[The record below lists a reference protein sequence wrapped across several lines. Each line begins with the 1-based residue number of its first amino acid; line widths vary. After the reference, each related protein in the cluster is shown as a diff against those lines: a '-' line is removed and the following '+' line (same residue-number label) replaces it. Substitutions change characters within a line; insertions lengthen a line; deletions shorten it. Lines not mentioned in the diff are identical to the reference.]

1 MGNGSLKIG
10 VLGAAGRMGQSVCS
24 AVMQAESMELVA
36 AVDLASDGSEELVG
50 GISLQLPIIQ
60 EISGFLEAE
69 VDVVVDF
76 TIAEA
81 SKNNLP
87 LLAEEGIDVVVGTSG
102 LSDKDVLTIGE
113 KFNESSCLIVP
124 NFAIGAVLMMHFAAI
139 ASPWFNTAEIIEYHH
154 NQKIDSPSGTALATA
169 ERMFSSSDQWDDDPT
184 ISESIPGARGAKFE
198 GIPIHAVRMKGMVAH
213 QEVIMGSAGQTLTI
227 RHDSPDRESFMPGVL
242 LAVQGVGSLPNGV
255 TIGLEK
261 LLGIE

>member
-1 MGNGSLKIG
+1 MVKGSLKVG

-24 AVMQAESMELVA
+24 AVIKAESLELVA
-36 AVDLASDGSEELVG
+36 AVDAASDGSEEMFGDIRL
-50 GISLQLPIIQ
+50 SQ
-60 EISGFLEAE
+60 EIGAFFEAGA
-69 VDVVVDF
+69 DVVVDF

-102 LSDKDVLTIGE
+102 LSDHDVLTIGE
-113 KFNESSCLIVP
+113 KFRESSCLIVP

-154 NQKIDSPSGTALATA
+154 NQKIDSPSGTAIATA
-169 ERMFSSSDQWDDDPT
+169 EKMSSASNQWDDDPT
-184 ISESIPGARGAKFE
+184 INENIAGARGAQLE

-242 LAVQGVGSLPNGV
+242 LAVQGVASLPNGMTV
-255 TIGLEK
+255 GLEK

>member
-1 MGNGSLKIG
+1 MVKGSLKVG
-10 VLGAAGRMGQSVCS
+10 VLGAAGRMGRSVCS
-24 AVMQAESMELVA
+24 AVTHDESMELVA
-36 AVDLASDGSEELVG
+36 AVDAASNGSEELVG
-50 GISLQLPIIQ
+50 DISLQLPIYQ
-60 EISGFLEAE
+60 EIGAFFETE

-102 LSDKDVLTIGE
+102 LSDHDVLTIGE
-113 KFNESSCLIVP
+113 KFSESSCLIVP

-154 NQKIDSPSGTALATA
+154 NQKIDSPSGTAIATA
-169 ERMFSSSDQWDDDPT
+169 EKMSSASNQWDDDPT
-184 ISESIPGARGAKFE
+184 MNENIAGARGAQLE

-242 LAVQGVGSLPNGV
+242 LAVQGVASLPNGMTV
-255 TIGLEK
+255 GLEK

>member
-1 MGNGSLKIG
+1 MEKGPLRVG

-24 AVMQAESMELVA
+24 AIMEAESMELA
-36 AVDLASDGSEELVG
+36 ITVDLIPEEKAIG
-50 GISLQLPIIQ
+50 GIPLAKDI
-60 EISGFLEAE
+60 EAFFE
-69 VDVVVDF
+69 AKVDAVVDF
-76 TIAEA
+76 TVAEA
-81 SKNNLP
+81 SVNNLP
-87 LLAEEGIDVVVGTSG
+87 LLAEKGIDVVVGTSG
-102 LSDKDVLTIGE
+102 LTDQDLQTIGE
-113 KFNESSCLIVP
+113 KFTESSCLIVP

-139 ASPWFNTAEIIEYHH
+139 ASPWFDTAEIIEYHH

-169 ERMFSSSDQWDDDPT
+169 EKMSSASDQWDDDPT
-184 ISESIPGARGAKFE
+184 VNESIMGARGAKFE

-213 QEVIMGSAGQTLTI
+213 QEVIMGTAGQTLTI

-242 LAVQGVGSLPNGV
+242 LAIQGVGSLPNGV

>member
-1 MGNGSLKIG
+1 MEKGSLRVG

-24 AVMQAESMELVA
+24 AIVKAESMELA
-36 AVDLASDGSEELVG
+36 ITVDLLPEEKVIG
-50 GISLQLPIIQ
+50 GIPLAKDI
-60 EISGFLEAE
+60 EAFFE
-69 VDVVVDF
+69 AKVDVVVDF
-76 TIAEA
+76 TVAEA
-81 SKNNLP
+81 SVNNLP
-87 LLAEEGIDVVVGTSG
+87 LLAEKGIDVVVGTSG
-102 LSDKDVLTIGE
+102 LTDQDLQTIGE

-139 ASPWFNTAEIIEYHH
+139 ASPWFDTAEIIEYHH

-169 ERMFSSSDQWDDDPT
+169 EKMSSASDQWDDDPT
-184 ISESIPGARGAKFE
+184 VNESIMGARGAKFE

-213 QEVIMGSAGQTLTI
+213 QEVIMGTAGQTLTI

-242 LAVQGVGSLPNGV
+242 LAIQGVGSLPNGV

>member
-1 MGNGSLKIG
+1 MGKGSLKVG

-24 AVMQAESMELVA
+24 AVMQAESLELVA
-36 AVDLASDGSEELVG
+36 AVDLVSDESEEMLE
-50 GISLQLPIIQ
+50 GIPITQ
-60 EISGFLEAE
+60 EISDFFKAE

-102 LSDKDVLTIGE
+102 LSDQDFSIIEK

-124 NFAIGAVLMMHFAAI
+124 NFAIGAVLMMHFASI
-139 ASPWFNTAEIIEYHH
+139 AAPWFNTAEIIEYHH
-154 NQKIDSPSGTALATA
+154 NQKKDSPSGTAIATA
-169 ERMFSSSDQWDDDPT
+169 ERMSSASNQWDEDPT
-184 ISESIPGARGAKFE
+184 INESIAGSRGAKLK

-213 QEVIMGSAGQTLTI
+213 QEVIMGSIGQTLTI

-242 LAVQGVGSLPNGV
+242 LAVQGVASLPNGL

-261 LLGIE
+261 MLGIE

>member
-1 MGNGSLKIG
+1 MGKGSLKVG

-24 AVMQAESMELVA
+24 AVMQAESLELVA
-36 AVDLASDGSEELVG
+36 AVDLASDESEEMLE
-50 GISLQLPIIQ
+50 GISITQ
-60 EISGFLEAE
+60 EISDFFKAE

-102 LSDKDVLTIGE
+102 LSDQDVSIIE
-113 KFNESSCLIVP
+113 KKFNESRCLIVP
-124 NFAIGAVLMMHFAAI
+124 NFAIGAVLMMHFASI
-139 ASPWFNTAEIIEYHH
+139 AAPWFNTAEIIEYHH
-154 NQKIDSPSGTALATA
+154 NQKKDSPSGTAIATA
-169 ERMFSSSDQWDDDPT
+169 ERMSSASNQWDEDPT
-184 ISESIPGARGAKFE
+184 INESIAGARGAKLK

-213 QEVIMGSAGQTLTI
+213 QEVIMGSIGQTLTI

-242 LAVQGVGSLPNGV
+242 LAVQGVASLPNGL

>member
-1 MGNGSLKIG
+1 MGKESLKVG

-24 AVMQAESMELVA
+24 AVMQAESLELVA
-36 AVDLASDGSEELVG
+36 AVDLASDESEEMLK
-50 GISLQLPIIQ
+50 GIPITQ
-60 EISGFLEAE
+60 EISDFFKAE

-87 LLAEEGIDVVVGTSG
+87 LLAEEGVDAVVGTSG
-102 LSDKDVLTIGE
+102 LSDQDVLKIE
-113 KFNESSCLIVP
+113 KKFNESSCLIVP
-124 NFAIGAVLMMHFAAI
+124 NFAIGAVLMMHFASI
-139 ASPWFNTAEIIEYHH
+139 AAPWFNTAEIIEYHH
-154 NQKIDSPSGTALATA
+154 NQKKDSPSGTAIATA
-169 ERMFSSSDQWDDDPT
+169 ERMSSASNQWDEDPT
-184 ISESIPGARGAKFE
+184 INESIAGARGAKLK

-213 QEVIMGSAGQTLTI
+213 QEVIMGSIGQTLTI

-242 LAVQGVGSLPNGV
+242 LAVQGVASLPNGL

>member
-1 MGNGSLKIG
+1 MGKGSLKVG

-24 AVMQAESMELVA
+24 AVTQAESMELVA
-36 AVDLASDGSEELVG
+36 AVDLASGGSEEVVG
-50 GISLQLPIIQ
+50 GISLTQ
-60 EISGFLEAE
+60 EINDFFKAE

-81 SKNNLP
+81 SINNLP

-102 LSDKDVLTIGE
+102 LSDQDVLTIGE

-154 NQKIDSPSGTALATA
+154 NQKIDSPSGTAIATA
-169 ERMFSSSDQWDDDPT
+169 ERMSAASNQWDDDPT
-184 ISESIPGARGAKFE
+184 INESVEGARGAKLE

-227 RHDSPDRESFMPGVL
+227 RHDSPDRESFMPGVI
-242 LAVQGVGSLPNGV
+242 LALQGVASLPNGV
-255 TIGLEK
+255 TVGLEK

>member
-1 MGNGSLKIG
+1 MGKGSLKVG

-24 AVMQAESMELVA
+24 AVMQAESLELVA
-36 AVDLASDGSEELVG
+36 AVDLVSDESEEMLE
-50 GISLQLPIIQ
+50 GIPITQ
-60 EISGFLEAE
+60 EISDFFKAE
-69 VDVVVDF
+69 VDVAVDF

-102 LSDKDVLTIGE
+102 LSDQDFSIIEK

-124 NFAIGAVLMMHFAAI
+124 NFAIGAVLMMHFASI
-139 ASPWFNTAEIIEYHH
+139 AAPWFNTAEIIEYHH
-154 NQKIDSPSGTALATA
+154 NQKKDSPSGTAIATA
-169 ERMFSSSDQWDDDPT
+169 ERMSSASNQWDEDPT
-184 ISESIPGARGAKFE
+184 INESIAGARGAKLK

-213 QEVIMGSAGQTLTI
+213 QEVIMGSIGQTLTI

-242 LAVQGVGSLPNGV
+242 LAVQGVASLPNGL

>member
-1 MGNGSLKIG
+1 MVKGSLKVG

-24 AVMQAESMELVA
+24 AVIKAESLELVA
-36 AVDLASDGSEELVG
+36 AVDTASDGSEKMFGDIRL
-50 GISLQLPIIQ
+50 SQ
-60 EISGFLEAE
+60 EIVAFFEAE

-102 LSDKDVLTIGE
+102 LSDQDILTIGE
-113 KFNESSCLIVP
+113 KFSESSCLIVP

-154 NQKIDSPSGTALATA
+154 NQKIDSPSGTAIATA
-169 ERMFSSSDQWDDDPT
+169 EKMSSASNQWDDDPT
-184 ISESIPGARGAKFE
+184 MNENIAGARGAQLE

-242 LAVQGVGSLPNGV
+242 LAVQGVASLPNGMTV
-255 TIGLEK
+255 GLEK

>member
-1 MGNGSLKIG
+1 
-10 VLGAAGRMGQSVCS
+10 MGQSVCS
-24 AVMQAESMELVA
+24 AVMQAESLELVA
-36 AVDLASDGSEELVG
+36 AVDLASDESEEMLK
-50 GISLQLPIIQ
+50 GIPITQ
-60 EISGFLEAE
+60 EISDFFKAE

-87 LLAEEGIDVVVGTSG
+87 LLAEEGVDAVVGTSG
-102 LSDKDVLTIGE
+102 LSDQDVLKIE
-113 KFNESSCLIVP
+113 KKFNESSCLIVP
-124 NFAIGAVLMMHFAAI
+124 NFAIGAVLMMHFASI
-139 ASPWFNTAEIIEYHH
+139 AAPWFNTAEIIEYHH
-154 NQKIDSPSGTALATA
+154 NQKKDSPSGTAIATA
-169 ERMFSSSDQWDDDPT
+169 ERMSSASNQWDEDPT
-184 ISESIPGARGAKFE
+184 INESIAGARGAKLK

-213 QEVIMGSAGQTLTI
+213 QEVIMGSTGQTLTI

-242 LAVQGVGSLPNGV
+242 LAVQGVASLPNGL

>member
-1 MGNGSLKIG
+1 
-10 VLGAAGRMGQSVCS
+10 MGQSVCS
-24 AVMQAESMELVA
+24 AVMQAESLELVA
-36 AVDLASDGSEELVG
+36 AVDLVSDESEEMLE
-50 GISLQLPIIQ
+50 GIPITQ
-60 EISGFLEAE
+60 EISDFFKAE

-102 LSDKDVLTIGE
+102 LSDQDVSIIE
-113 KFNESSCLIVP
+113 KKFNESRCLIVP
-124 NFAIGAVLMMHFAAI
+124 NFAIGAVLMMHFASI
-139 ASPWFNTAEIIEYHH
+139 AAPWFNTAEIIEYHH
-154 NQKIDSPSGTALATA
+154 NQKKDSPSGTAIATA
-169 ERMFSSSDQWDDDPT
+169 ERMSSASNQWDEDPT
-184 ISESIPGARGAKFE
+184 INESIAGARGAELK

-213 QEVIMGSAGQTLTI
+213 QEVIMGSIGQTLTI

-242 LAVQGVGSLPNGV
+242 LAVQGVASLPNGL

>member
-1 MGNGSLKIG
+1 
-10 VLGAAGRMGQSVCS
+10 MGQSVCS
-24 AVMQAESMELVA
+24 AVMQAESLELVA
-36 AVDLASDGSEELVG
+36 AVDLVSDESEEMLE
-50 GISLQLPIIQ
+50 GIPITQ
-60 EISGFLEAE
+60 EISDFFRAE

-102 LSDKDVLTIGE
+102 LSDQDFSIIEK

-124 NFAIGAVLMMHFAAI
+124 NFAIGAVLMMHFASI
-139 ASPWFNTAEIIEYHH
+139 AAPWFNTAEIIEYHH
-154 NQKIDSPSGTALATA
+154 NQKKDSPSGTAIATA
-169 ERMFSSSDQWDDDPT
+169 ERMSSASNQWDEDPT
-184 ISESIPGARGAKFE
+184 INESIAGARGAKLK

-213 QEVIMGSAGQTLTI
+213 QEVIMGSIGQTLTI

-242 LAVQGVGSLPNGV
+242 LAVQGVASLPNGL

>member
-1 MGNGSLKIG
+1 MGKESLKVG

-24 AVMQAESMELVA
+24 AVMQAESLELVA
-36 AVDLASDGSEELVG
+36 AVDLVSDESEEMLE
-50 GISLQLPIIQ
+50 GIPITQ
-60 EISGFLEAE
+60 EISDFFKAE

-102 LSDKDVLTIGE
+102 LSDQDVSIIE
-113 KFNESSCLIVP
+113 KKFNESRCLIVP
-124 NFAIGAVLMMHFAAI
+124 NFAIGAVLMMHFASI
-139 ASPWFNTAEIIEYHH
+139 AAPWFNTAEIIEYHH
-154 NQKIDSPSGTALATA
+154 NQKKDSPSGTAIATA
-169 ERMFSSSDQWDDDPT
+169 ERMSSASNQWDEDPT
-184 ISESIPGARGAKFE
+184 INESIAGARGAELK

-213 QEVIMGSAGQTLTI
+213 QEVIMGSIGQTLTI

-242 LAVQGVGSLPNGV
+242 LAVQGVASLPNGL

>member
-1 MGNGSLKIG
+1 MGKESLKVG

-24 AVMQAESMELVA
+24 AVMQAESLELVA
-36 AVDLASDGSEELVG
+36 VVDLVSDESEEMLE
-50 GISLQLPIIQ
+50 GIPITQ
-60 EISGFLEAE
+60 EISDFFRAE

-102 LSDKDVLTIGE
+102 LSDQDVLAFGE

-154 NQKIDSPSGTALATA
+154 NQKIDSPSGTAIATA
-169 ERMFSSSDQWDDDPT
+169 ERMSEASNQWDDDPT
-184 ISESIPGARGAKFE
+184 VNERVAGARGAKLG

-227 RHDSPDRESFMPGVL
+227 RHDSPDRESFMPGVI
-242 LAVQGVGSLPNGV
+242 LAVQGVASLPNGV
-255 TIGLEK
+255 TVGLEK

>member
-1 MGNGSLKIG
+1 MGKGSLKVG

-24 AVMQAESMELVA
+24 AVMQAESLELVA
-36 AVDLASDGSEELVG
+36 AVDLVSDESEEMLE
-50 GISLQLPIIQ
+50 GIPITQ
-60 EISGFLEAE
+60 EISDFFKAE

-102 LSDKDVLTIGE
+102 LSDQDFSIIEK

-124 NFAIGAVLMMHFAAI
+124 NFAIGAVLMMHFASI
-139 ASPWFNTAEIIEYHH
+139 AAPWFNTAEIIEYHH
-154 NQKIDSPSGTALATA
+154 NQKKDSPSGTAIATA
-169 ERMFSSSDQWDDDPT
+169 ERMSSASNQWDEDPT
-184 ISESIPGARGAKFE
+184 INESIAGARGAKLK

-213 QEVIMGSAGQTLTI
+213 QEVIMGSTGQTLTI

-242 LAVQGVGSLPNGV
+242 LAVQGVASLPNGL

>member
-1 MGNGSLKIG
+1 MGKGSLKVG

-24 AVMQAESMELVA
+24 AVMQAESLELVA
-36 AVDLASDGSEELVG
+36 AVDLASDESEEMLES
-50 GISLQLPIIQ
+50 IPITQ
-60 EISGFLEAE
+60 EISDFFKAE

-81 SKNNLP
+81 SKSNLP

-102 LSDKDVLTIGE
+102 LSDQDFSIIEK

-124 NFAIGAVLMMHFAAI
+124 NFAIGAVLMMHFASI
-139 ASPWFNTAEIIEYHH
+139 AAPWFNTAEIIEYHH
-154 NQKIDSPSGTALATA
+154 NQKKDSPSGTAIATA
-169 ERMFSSSDQWDDDPT
+169 ERMSSASNQWDEDPT
-184 ISESIPGARGAKFE
+184 INESIAGARGAKLK

-213 QEVIMGSAGQTLTI
+213 QEVIMGSIGQTLTI

-242 LAVQGVGSLPNGV
+242 LAVQGVASLPNGL

>member
-1 MGNGSLKIG
+1 MGKESLKVG

-24 AVMQAESMELVA
+24 AVMQAESLELVA
-36 AVDLASDGSEELVG
+36 AVDLASDESEEMLK
-50 GISLQLPIIQ
+50 GIPITQ
-60 EISGFLEAE
+60 EISDFFKAE

-87 LLAEEGIDVVVGTSG
+87 LLAEEGVDAVVGTSG
-102 LSDKDVLTIGE
+102 LSDQDVLKIE
-113 KFNESSCLIVP
+113 KKFNESSCLIVP
-124 NFAIGAVLMMHFAAI
+124 NFAIGAVLMMHFASI
-139 ASPWFNTAEIIEYHH
+139 AAPWFNTAEIIEYHH
-154 NQKIDSPSGTALATA
+154 NQKKDSPSGTAIATA
-169 ERMFSSSDQWDDDPT
+169 ERMSSASNQWDEDPT
-184 ISESIPGARGAKFE
+184 INESIAGARGAKLK

-213 QEVIMGSAGQTLTI
+213 QEVIMGSTGQTLTI

-242 LAVQGVGSLPNGV
+242 LAVQGVASLPNGL

>member
-1 MGNGSLKIG
+1 MGKGSLKVG

-24 AVMQAESMELVA
+24 AVMQAESLELVA
-36 AVDLASDGSEELVG
+36 AVDLVSDESEEMLE
-50 GISLQLPIIQ
+50 GIPITQ
-60 EISGFLEAE
+60 EISDFFKAE

-102 LSDKDVLTIGE
+102 LSDQDFSIIEK

-124 NFAIGAVLMMHFAAI
+124 NFAIGAVLMMHFASI
-139 ASPWFNTAEIIEYHH
+139 AAPWFNTAEIIEYHH
-154 NQKIDSPSGTALATA
+154 NQKKDSPSGTAIATA
-169 ERMFSSSDQWDDDPT
+169 ERMSSASNQWDEDPT
-184 ISESIPGARGAKFE
+184 INESIAGARGAELK

-213 QEVIMGSAGQTLTI
+213 QEVIMGSIGQTLTI

-242 LAVQGVGSLPNGV
+242 LAVQGVASLPNGL

>member
-1 MGNGSLKIG
+1 MGKGSLKVG

-24 AVMQAESMELVA
+24 AVMQAESLELVA
-36 AVDLASDGSEELVG
+36 AVDLVSDESEEMLE
-50 GISLQLPIIQ
+50 GIPITQ
-60 EISGFLEAE
+60 EISDFFKAE

-102 LSDKDVLTIGE
+102 LSDQDFSVIEK

-124 NFAIGAVLMMHFAAI
+124 NFAIGAVLMMHFASI
-139 ASPWFNTAEIIEYHH
+139 AAPWFNTAEIIEYHH
-154 NQKIDSPSGTALATA
+154 NQKKDSPSGTAIATA
-169 ERMFSSSDQWDDDPT
+169 ERMSSASNQWDEDPT
-184 ISESIPGARGAKFE
+184 INESIAGARGAKLK

-213 QEVIMGSAGQTLTI
+213 QEVIMGSIGQTLTI

-242 LAVQGVGSLPNGV
+242 LAVQGVASLPNGL

>member
-1 MGNGSLKIG
+1 MGKGSLKVG

-24 AVMQAESMELVA
+24 AVMQAESLELAA
-36 AVDLASDGSEELVG
+36 AVDLASDESEEMPG
-50 GISLQLPIIQ
+50 DIPITQ
-60 EISGFLEAE
+60 EISDFFKAE

-87 LLAEEGIDVVVGTSG
+87 LLAEEGVDVVVGTSG
-102 LSDKDVLTIGE
+102 LSDQDVLKIE
-113 KFNESSCLIVP
+113 KKFNESSCLIVP
-124 NFAIGAVLMMHFAAI
+124 NFAIGAVLMMHFASI
-139 ASPWFNTAEIIEYHH
+139 AAPWFNTAEIIEYHH
-154 NQKIDSPSGTALATA
+154 NQKKDSPSGTAIATA
-169 ERMFSSSDQWDDDPT
+169 ERMSSASNQWDEDPT
-184 ISESIPGARGAKFE
+184 ISESIAGARGAKLK

-213 QEVIMGSAGQTLTI
+213 QEVIMGSAGQTLTL

-242 LAVQGVGSLPNGV
+242 LAVQGVASLPNGLTV
-255 TIGLEK
+255 GLEK

>member
-1 MGNGSLKIG
+1 MGKGSLKVG

-24 AVMQAESMELVA
+24 AVMQAESLELVA
-36 AVDLASDGSEELVG
+36 AVDLASDESEEMLK
-50 GISLQLPIIQ
+50 GIPITQ
-60 EISGFLEAE
+60 EISDFFKAE

-87 LLAEEGIDVVVGTSG
+87 LLAEEGVDAVVGTSG
-102 LSDKDVLTIGE
+102 LSDQDFSIIEK

-124 NFAIGAVLMMHFAAI
+124 NFAIGAVLMMHFASI
-139 ASPWFNTAEIIEYHH
+139 AAPWFNTAEIIEYHH
-154 NQKIDSPSGTALATA
+154 NQKKDSPSGTAIATA
-169 ERMFSSSDQWDDDPT
+169 ERMSSASNQWDEDPT
-184 ISESIPGARGAKFE
+184 INESIAGARGAKLK

-213 QEVIMGSAGQTLTI
+213 QEVIMGSIGQTLTI

-242 LAVQGVGSLPNGV
+242 LAVQGVASLPNGL

>member
-1 MGNGSLKIG
+1 MGKGSLKVG

-24 AVMQAESMELVA
+24 AVMQAESLELVA
-36 AVDLASDGSEELVG
+36 AVDLVSDESEEMLE
-50 GISLQLPIIQ
+50 GIPITQ
-60 EISGFLEAE
+60 EISDFFKAE

-87 LLAEEGIDVVVGTSG
+87 LLAEEGVDAVVGTSG
-102 LSDKDVLTIGE
+102 LSDQDFSIIEK

-124 NFAIGAVLMMHFAAI
+124 NFAIGAVLMMHFASI
-139 ASPWFNTAEIIEYHH
+139 AAPWFNTAEIIEYHH
-154 NQKIDSPSGTALATA
+154 NQKKDSPSGTAIATA
-169 ERMFSSSDQWDDDPT
+169 ERMSSASNQWDEDPT
-184 ISESIPGARGAKFE
+184 INESIAGARGAKLK

-213 QEVIMGSAGQTLTI
+213 QEVIMGSIGQTLTI

-242 LAVQGVGSLPNGV
+242 LAVQGVASLPNGL

>member
-1 MGNGSLKIG
+1 MVKGSLKVG

-24 AVMQAESMELVA
+24 AVIKAESLELVA
-36 AVDLASDGSEELVG
+36 AVDTASDGSEKMFGDIRL
-50 GISLQLPIIQ
+50 SQ
-60 EISGFLEAE
+60 EIVAFFEAE

-102 LSDKDVLTIGE
+102 LSDHDVLTIGE
-113 KFNESSCLIVP
+113 KFSESSCLIVP

-154 NQKIDSPSGTALATA
+154 NQKIDSPSGTAIATA
-169 ERMFSSSDQWDDDPT
+169 EKMSSASNQWDDDPT
-184 ISESIPGARGAKFE
+184 MNENIAGARGAQLE

-242 LAVQGVGSLPNGV
+242 LAVQGVASLPNGMTV
-255 TIGLEK
+255 GLEK

>member
-1 MGNGSLKIG
+1 MGKGSLKVG

-24 AVMQAESMELVA
+24 AVMQAESLELVA
-36 AVDLASDGSEELVG
+36 AVDLVSDESEEMLE
-50 GISLQLPIIQ
+50 GIPITQ
-60 EISGFLEAE
+60 EISDFFKAE
-69 VDVVVDF
+69 VDVAVDF

-102 LSDKDVLTIGE
+102 LSDQDFSIIEK

-124 NFAIGAVLMMHFAAI
+124 NFAIGAVLMMHFASI
-139 ASPWFNTAEIIEYHH
+139 AAPWFNTAEIIEYHH
-154 NQKIDSPSGTALATA
+154 NQKKDSPSGTAIATA
-169 ERMFSSSDQWDDDPT
+169 ERMSSASNQWDEDPT
-184 ISESIPGARGAKFE
+184 INESIAGSRGAKLK

-213 QEVIMGSAGQTLTI
+213 QEVIMGSIGQTLTI

-242 LAVQGVGSLPNGV
+242 LAVQGVASLPNGL

>member
-1 MGNGSLKIG
+1 
-10 VLGAAGRMGQSVCS
+10 MGQSVCS
-24 AVMQAESMELVA
+24 AVMQAESLELVA
-36 AVDLASDGSEELVG
+36 AVDLVSDESEEMLE
-50 GISLQLPIIQ
+50 GIPITQ
-60 EISGFLEAE
+60 EISDFFKAE

-102 LSDKDVLTIGE
+102 LSDQDVSIIE
-113 KFNESSCLIVP
+113 KKFNESRCLIVP
-124 NFAIGAVLMMHFAAI
+124 NFAIGAVLMMHFASI
-139 ASPWFNTAEIIEYHH
+139 AAPWFNTAEIIEYHH
-154 NQKIDSPSGTALATA
+154 NQKKDSPSGTAIATA
-169 ERMFSSSDQWDDDPT
+169 ERMSSASNQWDEDPT
-184 ISESIPGARGAKFE
+184 INESIAGARGAKLK

-213 QEVIMGSAGQTLTI
+213 QEVIMGSIGQTLTI

-242 LAVQGVGSLPNGV
+242 LAVQGVASLPNGL

>member
-1 MGNGSLKIG
+1 MVKGSLKVG

-24 AVMQAESMELVA
+24 AVIKAESLELVA
-36 AVDLASDGSEELVG
+36 AVDTASDGSEKMFGDIRL
-50 GISLQLPIIQ
+50 SQ
-60 EISGFLEAE
+60 EIVAFFEAE

-102 LSDKDVLTIGE
+102 LSDHDVLTIGE
-113 KFNESSCLIVP
+113 KFRESSCLIVP

-154 NQKIDSPSGTALATA
+154 NQKIDSPSGTAIATA
-169 ERMFSSSDQWDDDPT
+169 EKMSSASNQWDDDPT
-184 ISESIPGARGAKFE
+184 INENIAGARGAQLE

-242 LAVQGVGSLPNGV
+242 LAVQGVASLPNGMTV
-255 TIGLEK
+255 GLEK

>member
-1 MGNGSLKIG
+1 MGKESLKVG

-24 AVMQAESMELVA
+24 AVMQAESLELVA
-36 AVDLASDGSEELVG
+36 AVDLASDESEEMLE
-50 GISLQLPIIQ
+50 GISITQ
-60 EISGFLEAE
+60 EISDFFKAE

-102 LSDKDVLTIGE
+102 LSDQDVSIIE
-113 KFNESSCLIVP
+113 KKFNESRCLIVP
-124 NFAIGAVLMMHFAAI
+124 NFAIGAVLMMHFASI
-139 ASPWFNTAEIIEYHH
+139 AAPWFNTAEIIEYHH
-154 NQKIDSPSGTALATA
+154 NQKKDSPSGTAIATA
-169 ERMFSSSDQWDDDPT
+169 ERMSSASNQWDEDPT
-184 ISESIPGARGAKFE
+184 INESIAGARGAKLK

-213 QEVIMGSAGQTLTI
+213 QEVIMGSIGQTLTI

-242 LAVQGVGSLPNGV
+242 LAVQGVASLPNGL

>member
-1 MGNGSLKIG
+1 MGKESLKVG
-10 VLGAAGRMGQSVCS
+10 VLGATGSMGQSVCS
-24 AVMQAESMELVA
+24 AVMQAESLELVA
-36 AVDLASDGSEELVG
+36 AVDLPSDESEEMLE
-50 GISLQLPIIQ
+50 GIPITQ
-60 EISGFLEAE
+60 EISDFFKAE

-102 LSDKDVLTIGE
+102 LSDQDFSIIEK

-124 NFAIGAVLMMHFAAI
+124 NFAIGAVLMMHFASI
-139 ASPWFNTAEIIEYHH
+139 AAPWFNTAEIIEYHH
-154 NQKIDSPSGTALATA
+154 NQKKDSPSGTAIATA
-169 ERMFSSSDQWDDDPT
+169 ERMSSASNQWDEDPT
-184 ISESIPGARGAKFE
+184 INESIAGARGAELK

-213 QEVIMGSAGQTLTI
+213 QEVIMGSIGQTLTI

-242 LAVQGVGSLPNGV
+242 LAVQGVASLPNGL

>member
-1 MGNGSLKIG
+1 
-10 VLGAAGRMGQSVCS
+10 MGQSVCS
-24 AVMQAESMELVA
+24 AVMQAESLELVA
-36 AVDLASDGSEELVG
+36 AVDLASDESEEMLES
-50 GISLQLPIIQ
+50 IPITQ
-60 EISGFLEAE
+60 EISDFFKAE

-102 LSDKDVLTIGE
+102 LSDQDFSIIEK

-124 NFAIGAVLMMHFAAI
+124 NFAIGAVLMMHFASI
-139 ASPWFNTAEIIEYHH
+139 AAPWFNTAEIIEYHH
-154 NQKIDSPSGTALATA
+154 NQKKDSPSGTAIATA
-169 ERMFSSSDQWDDDPT
+169 ERMSSASNQWDEDPT
-184 ISESIPGARGAKFE
+184 INESIAGARGAKLK

-213 QEVIMGSAGQTLTI
+213 QEVIMGSIGQTLTI

-242 LAVQGVGSLPNGV
+242 LAVQGVASLPNGL

>member
-1 MGNGSLKIG
+1 MGKTPLKVG

-36 AVDLASDGSEELVG
+36 AVDLAADESER
-50 GISLQLPIIQ
+50 IIVNIPLTQ
-60 EISGFLEAE
+60 EINGFFKAE

-81 SKNNLP
+81 SINNLP

-102 LSDKDVLTIGE
+102 LAGQDVLTIGE

-124 NFAIGAVLMMHFAAI
+124 NFAIGAVLMMHFAAV

-169 ERMFSSSDQWDDDPT
+169 ERMSSASSQWDDDPT
-184 ISESIPGARGAKFE
+184 VKESVPGARGAKLE
-198 GIPIHAVRMKGMVAH
+198 GIPIHAVRMQGMVAH

-227 RHDSPDRESFMPGVL
+227 RHDSPDRESFMPGVI
-242 LAVQGVGSLPNGV
+242 LAVKGIGSLPNGV

>member
-1 MGNGSLKIG
+1 MGKGSLKVG

-24 AVMQAESMELVA
+24 AVMQAESLELVA
-36 AVDLASDGSEELVG
+36 AVDLVSDESEEMLES
-50 GISLQLPIIQ
+50 IPITQ
-60 EISGFLEAE
+60 EISDFFKAE

-102 LSDKDVLTIGE
+102 LSDQDVLKIE
-113 KFNESSCLIVP
+113 KKFNESSCLIVP
-124 NFAIGAVLMMHFAAI
+124 NFAIGAVLMMHFASI
-139 ASPWFNTAEIIEYHH
+139 AAPWFNTAEIIEYHH
-154 NQKIDSPSGTALATA
+154 NQKKDSPSGTAIATA
-169 ERMFSSSDQWDDDPT
+169 ERMSSASNQWDEDPT
-184 ISESIPGARGAKFE
+184 ISESIAGARGAKLK

-213 QEVIMGSAGQTLTI
+213 QEVIMGSVGQTLTL

-242 LAVQGVGSLPNGV
+242 LAVQGVASLPNGL

>member
-1 MGNGSLKIG
+1 MGKGSLKVG

-24 AVMQAESMELVA
+24 AVMQAESLELVA
-36 AVDLASDGSEELVG
+36 AVDLASDESEEMLK
-50 GISLQLPIIQ
+50 GIPITQ
-60 EISGFLEAE
+60 EISDFFKAE

-102 LSDKDVLTIGE
+102 LSDQDFSIIEK

-124 NFAIGAVLMMHFAAI
+124 NFAIGAVLMMHFASI
-139 ASPWFNTAEIIEYHH
+139 AAPWFNTAEIIEYHH
-154 NQKIDSPSGTALATA
+154 NQKKDSPSGTAIATA
-169 ERMFSSSDQWDDDPT
+169 ERMSSASNQWDEDPT
-184 ISESIPGARGAKFE
+184 INESIAGARGAKLK

-213 QEVIMGSAGQTLTI
+213 QEVIMGSIGQTLTI

-242 LAVQGVGSLPNGV
+242 LAVQGVASLPNGL